1 MLTQD
6 IRTKIVRTASF
17 IALGGNLLLCVL
29 KLTVGLISGSLSV
42 LGDGI
47 DTATEIPLTAPI
59 ARKRSRPH
67 TSALRA
73 DHAARATPPSDL
85 RAVPLGAV
93 GLPAKTAGATHVV
106 LSRGDAA
113 PQKQLRTSEKS
124 GGA

>member
-47 DTATEIPLTAPI
+47 DTATDVGI
-59 ARKRSRPH
+59 AVM
-67 TSALRA
+67 
-73 DHAARATPPSDL
+73 
-85 RAVPLGAV
+85 AVLV
-93 GLPAKTAGATHVV
+93 SFIINLFF
-106 LSRGDAA
+106 
-113 PQKQLRTSEKS
+113 
-124 GGA
+124 